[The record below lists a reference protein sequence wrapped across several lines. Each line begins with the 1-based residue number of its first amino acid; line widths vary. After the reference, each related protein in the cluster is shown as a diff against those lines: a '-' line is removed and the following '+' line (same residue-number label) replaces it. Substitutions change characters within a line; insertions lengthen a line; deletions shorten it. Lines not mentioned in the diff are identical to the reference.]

1 MKLIPV
7 RQISLSQK
15 TDENE
20 ENFSIRAL
28 QQVLDGTLVHHLHK
42 HDFYFLLAVNEG
54 AGLHEIDF
62 VPYAVHSHSVYI
74 LRPGQVHKLELA
86 GNSTGFLMEFDLSFY
101 QPKTGIKEHRWKK
114 VIAKNFCQVEVSRFK
129 KLVTYLASIFEE
141 YSSKKEGY
149 VEAIK
154 ANMDLFFIEIF
165 RQSPNPGSVVRG
177 ESAYIQDRFETFL
190 HLLETNIARKKN
202 VSQFAEM
209 LNLSSYQLNAITKA
223 AVGKTVSELINEQI
237 ILEAKRL
244 LLATPHQVKDIAYE
258 LGYEDISYFIRFFK
272 KHTAHS
278 PDSFRRNFK

>member
-7 RQISLSQK
+7 RQITLSQK
-15 TDENE
+15 TEANE
-20 ENFSIRAL
+20 GNFSIRAL
-28 QQVLDGTLVHHLHK
+28 QQVLNGDLVHHLHK
-42 HDFYFLLAVNEG
+42 HDFYFLLAVIEG

-62 VPYAVHSHSVYI
+62 VPYAVHSQSVYI

-141 YSSKKEGY
+141 YSGKKEGY

-190 HLLETNIARKKN
+190 HLLETNIARTKN

-209 LNLSSYQLNAITKA
+209 LNLSTYQLNAITKA
-223 AVGKTVSELINEQI
+223 AVGKTVSDLINEQI